1 MNSVYE
7 DRWVTASGL
16 RTRYFEVG
24 EGPPLILL
32 HGIGAHAGFWRAS
45 MPGLAADYRVIV
57 PDLCGSG
64 RSEAPP
70 EVSRAVFSGWLAD
83 FIDAVGGFPASLVA
97 NSMGGGIA
105 LATSL
110 DHSEHVRALVLV
122 SALGLGK
129 RVGLGFRIVSI
140 PILGE
145 LVLPSDARGIRRELL
160 RIAYE
165 DGWFWDGLAE
175 ETAELARNEESRRF
189 FFKTLRWGV
198 SLFGGV
204 RARASAID
212 ELANLDIPVR
222 IIWGRQDPVFPLEI
236 AESAVK
242 RIPGADLVVIENCGH
257 MPHLERPD
265 ELTGHVRQFLLSAL
279 NGSAARPDTD

>member
-1 MNSVYE
+1 
-7 DRWVTASGL
+7 
-16 RTRYFEVG
+16 
-24 EGPPLILL
+24 
-32 HGIGAHAGFWRAS
+32 

-64 RSEAPP
+64 RSEAPA

-83 FIDAVGGFPASLVA
+83 FIDAVGGSPASLVA
-97 NSMGGGIA
+97 NSMGGGVA

-129 RVGLGFRIVSI
+129 SVGLGFRIVSI

-175 ETAELARNEESRRF
+175 ETAGVGSERRIQA
-189 FFKTLRWGV
+189 V
-198 SLFGGV
+198 LFQN
-204 RARASAID
+204 ASVGSQ
-212 ELANLDIPVR
+212 PVR
-222 IIWGRQDPVFPLEI
+222 WSPRKSF
-236 AESAVK
+236 
-242 RIPGADLVVIENCGH
+242 RN
-257 MPHLERPD
+257 R
-265 ELTGHVRQFLLSAL
+265 
-279 NGSAARPDTD
+279 